1 MKKLLFVA
9 FALLVFVGSSCKDQ
23 QDEIVNTI
31 MIRFHNQMNQDIT
44 DAYYDFDPD
53 HQTPIG
59 WIPAGGSTG
68 YIEFDYFEVGDGIPM
83 GFLRG
88 KQVGQDFSA
97 WSGLW
102 CGTGVTFYQLEPGK
116 YTMEIV
122 EGDPI
127 LANAFLRFKN

>member
-9 FALLVFVGSSCKDQ
+9 LALLAFLGSSCKDQ
-23 QDEIVNTI
+23 QDENLGTI
-31 MIRFHNQMNQDIT
+31 LIRFQNQLNHDIT
-44 DAYYDFDPD
+44 DAYYDFDPN
-53 HQTPIG
+53 HQTDIG

-68 YIEFDYFEVGDGIPM
+68 YIEFSYFEVGDGIPM

-88 KQVGQDFSA
+88 KMLGQDFSA

-102 CGTGVTFYQLEPGK
+102 CGTGVTFYQLAPGK

-122 EGDPI
+122 EGNPEF
-127 LANAFLRFKN
+127 ANAYLRFKE